1 MGKMPIPPNF
11 YFAKLRLIS
20 DKAFI
25 KSEPLFV
32 KSEPL
37 SVFSFAVCPKCRNF
51 AQTLNASKV
60 MFIVILFIFLGIAL
74 GYILR
79 TRLASK
85 VGVISALNGR
95 FTTWL
100 IWLLLFM
107 LGLEVGSNR
116 ELIAALPTLGV
127 EAMVLSVSATLGS
140 CVLAWALWKSM
151 KGGEKR

>member
-1 MGKMPIPPNF
+1 MK
-11 YFAKLRLIS
+11 AKR
-20 DKAFI
+20 
-25 KSEPLFV
+25 
-32 KSEPL
+32 L
-37 SVFSFAVCPKCRNF
+37 SVLFFAVCPKCRNF

-60 MFIVILFIFLGIAL
+60 MFIVILFIFLGIAF

-85 VGVISALNGR
+85 VGVIGALNGR
-95 FTTWL
+95 ITTWL

>member
-1 MGKMPIPPNF
+1 
-11 YFAKLRLIS
+11 
-20 DKAFI
+20 
-25 KSEPLFV
+25 
-32 KSEPL
+32 
-37 SVFSFAVCPKCRNF
+37 
-51 AQTLNASKV
+51 

-74 GYILR
+74 GYTLR

-85 VGVISALNGR
+85 VGAISALNGR

-107 LGLEVGSNR
+107 LGLEVDR